1 MLKWKKDSFQRKVYE
16 GIFLGNRVQVPTFF
30 LHFDVT
36 LPHPQKKE
44 IAMVLPKQRERQ
56 QKLLARWLATV
67 LRIQLTGWNDI
78 IV

>member
-16 GIFLGNRVQVPTFF
+16 GIFLGNRVQAPTFF
-30 LHFDVT
+30 LRFDVT
-36 LPHPQKKE
+36 PPPKKE